1 MGVKLEI
8 ISDRRRKRMRITGVD
23 FCVTVARVGVRP
35 LLKHMKNPYGVDGAM
50 APSVVI
56 EMGPKEIEGEDL
68 MLRDKQTTAPAPVF
82 LFSTS
87 SNNKFIA
94 NSVNRPLPSFHSM
107 LRHLLTRSKLE
118 DFQGDNP

>member
-35 LLKHMKNPYGVDGAM
+35 LLKHMKNPYGVDGSM

-68 MLRDKQTTAPAPVF
+68 MLRDKQTTLHPPPCFYV
-82 LFSTS
+82 LRRQ
-87 SNNKFIA
+87 II
-94 NSVNRPLPSFHSM
+94 NS
-107 LRHLLTRSKLE
+107 
-118 DFQGDNP
+118 